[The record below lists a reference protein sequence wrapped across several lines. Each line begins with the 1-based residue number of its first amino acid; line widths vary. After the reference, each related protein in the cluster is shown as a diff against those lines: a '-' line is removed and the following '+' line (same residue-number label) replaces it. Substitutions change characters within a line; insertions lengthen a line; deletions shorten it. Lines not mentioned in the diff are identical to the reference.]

1 MKYSTMVL
9 SIIAFVAA
17 GSVYAQNG
25 GMSGPPDVAKTPSLP
40 ASVPHTPPKLTEHSK
55 EALPRH

>member
-1 MKYSTMVL
+1 MKYSTMAL

-25 GMSGPPDVAKTPSLP
+25 GMEGPPDVAKVTLP
-40 ASVPHTPPKLTEHSK
+40 ASVPHVPAPKSTAPTKVVVPL
-55 EALPRH
+55 R